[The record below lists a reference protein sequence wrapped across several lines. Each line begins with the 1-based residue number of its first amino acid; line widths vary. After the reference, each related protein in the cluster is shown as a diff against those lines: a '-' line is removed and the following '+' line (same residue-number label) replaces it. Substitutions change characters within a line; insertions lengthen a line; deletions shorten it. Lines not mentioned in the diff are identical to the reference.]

1 MVDKIYALK
10 IFKLCVIILLII
22 PVHISSQNLE
32 KIKKSDTLYIFFK
45 KDKNNQHVNE
55 EITSNTKMKYY
66 NYYYIFGY
74 LGSYQILMTFTHH
87 YSISPEEKKEK
98 RSFLR
103 KNKDLIITYDF
114 LTKYN
119 LAEATDLIGHKQKV
133 YLIDDDDI
141 GWFTIKLKEVKVMG
155 TLPQSIE

>member
-74 LGSYQILMTFTHH
+74 LLS
-87 YSISPEEKKEK
+87 
-98 RSFLR
+98 
-103 KNKDLIITYDF
+103 LIHI
-114 LTKYN
+114 
-119 LAEATDLIGHKQKV
+119 
-133 YLIDDDDI
+133 
-141 GWFTIKLKEVKVMG
+141 
-155 TLPQSIE
+155 